1 MRITVFVN
9 ERAVL
14 VESGSTAA
22 AAVAALDG
30 ELAAHLADG
39 SASLTDARG
48 IEVEPAAIVTP
59 GAILRVIVRARRG
72 IDADA

>member
-22 AAVAALDG
+22 AAVEALDG
-30 ELAAHLADG
+30 ALAAHLADG

-48 IEVEPAAIVTP
+48 IEVPPGAIVP
-59 GAILRVIVRARRG
+59 LGGILRVIVKARRG
-72 IDADA
+72 IDADT